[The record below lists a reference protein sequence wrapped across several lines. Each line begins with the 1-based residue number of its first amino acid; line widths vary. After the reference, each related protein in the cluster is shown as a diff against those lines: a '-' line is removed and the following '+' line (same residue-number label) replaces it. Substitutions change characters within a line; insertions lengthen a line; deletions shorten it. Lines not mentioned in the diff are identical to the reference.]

1 MIKIEYIA
9 HTLLFIVL
17 SFFYQNTYLGLL
29 VNLPIIIYHAK
40 RFFDKTYL
48 LDASELYN
56 EVKSRKT
63 EAITKIIYYL
73 VLFIFYLGRFF
84 LKFSKK

>member
-9 HTLLFIVL
+9 HTLLNVVL
-17 SFFYQNTYLGLL
+17 LFFFKSTYLGLL
-29 VNLPIIIYHAK
+29 VNLPILLYHGK
-40 RFFDKTYL
+40 RFIDKTYL

-73 VLFIFYLGRFF
+73 ILFIFYLGR
-84 LKFSKK
+84 